1 MFGVWGHEKA
11 AEITYYGLH
20 AMQHRGQDGA
30 GVVVTDGQRLKLNK
44 DVGLVN
50 DVFKRFDFSKY
61 KGHEAVGHVRNAT
74 QDDGRFD
81 NVQSFVCRTL
91 EGSAAIDNTGELIN
105 CEKLTEKLEAA
116 GSILK
121 TT

>member
-61 KGHEAVGHVRNAT
+61 KGYGAVGHVRNAT
-74 QDDGRFD
+74 RDDVIFD
-81 NVQSFVCRTL
+81 DVQFFVFITL
-91 EGSAAIDNTGELIN
+91 EGSMVIAHTRELIN
-105 CEKLTEKLEAA
+105 SKTLRKKLEH
-116 GSILK
+116 
-121 TT
+121 

>member
-11 AEITYYGLH
+11 AEITYYGLN

-30 GVVVTDGQRLKLNK
+30 GVVLTDGQRLKLNK

-61 KGHEAVGHVRNAT
+61 KVHGAVGHVCFAT
-74 QDDGRFD
+74 QDEGTFD
-81 NVQSFVCRTL
+81 NVLPFVFRTL
-91 EGSAAIDNTGELIN
+91 EYSTSSAH
-105 CEKLTEKLEAA
+105 
-116 GSILK
+116 SV
-121 TT
+121 